1 MKPFPCWRI
10 ATIMMLSAVALN
22 VRAHDCQLQSR
33 PSPLNL
39 TIPLT
44 VQLPDRAG
52 AAPVGTVLSLNE
64 KSLAQLTGSHHE
76 ITPAC
81 QGEVQ
86 RVLNGRMSSAQS
98 GDHIFSTSLPGVGV
112 RITVIDDQ
120 PGRAKKEWVLPF
132 NTPFSEVAT
141 HPVSTDD
148 IKLRIE
154 AIKTGIIQGGTMTLR
169 LPSLVSLNDN
179 SLVVNLAMTVLSAKA
194 HCEILVDQP
203 QIELP
208 PINVKDLASS
218 AVKKNYPVGVNLQC
232 MNTTRASINIEGTT
246 EPQNITVFKNVAP
259 ENPASG
265 VGIEMLYNGS
275 VMTPFQPIDMPL
287 PVQQMN
293 IPVPLSVRYAKTEQP
308 VSEGKVKAQITL
320 RINYL

>member
-1 MKPFPCWRI
+1 MRLYSFWRI
-10 ATIMMLSAVALN
+10 ATAVLLN
-22 VRAHDCQLQSR
+22 AFAFTASAHDCKTQER
-33 PSPLNL
+33 PTPLNL

-44 VQLPDRAG
+44 VQIPDRAG
-52 AAPVGTVLSLNE
+52 AAPVGTVLFVSE

-81 QGEVQ
+81 IGEVQ
-86 RVLNGRMSSAQS
+86 RVLNGRMSTAQS
-98 GDHIFSTSLPGVGV
+98 GNHVFSTSLPGVGI

-120 PGRAKKEWVLPF
+120 PGMAKKEWILPF
-132 NTPFSEVAT
+132 NTPFSAVAA
-141 HPVSTDD
+141 HPISTDE

-154 AIKTGIIQGGTMTLR
+154 VIKTGIIQGGTITIR
-169 LPSLVSLNDN
+169 LPALVSLSDN
-179 SLVVNLAMTVLSAKA
+179 SLVVNLAMTVLSASA
-194 HCEILVDQP
+194 HCAIVVDQP

-208 PINVKDLASS
+208 PINTQELASG
-218 AVKKNYPVGVNLQC
+218 ADKTNYPVSVNLQC
-232 MNTTRASINIEGTT
+232 MNTSRASINIEGTT

-275 VMTPFQPIDMPL
+275 VMTPFKPIDMAL
-287 PVQQMN
+287 PTQQMN
-293 IPVPLSVRYAKTEQP
+293 IPLPLSVRYAKTAQP